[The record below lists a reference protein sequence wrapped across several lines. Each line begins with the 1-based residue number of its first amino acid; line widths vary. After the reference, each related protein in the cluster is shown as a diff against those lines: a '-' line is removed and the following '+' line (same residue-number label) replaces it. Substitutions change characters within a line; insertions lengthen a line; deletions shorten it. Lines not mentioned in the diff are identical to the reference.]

1 MKKRGQ
7 ITVFIIF
14 GLIFLIFFLIIL
26 FTKSYRIERIDAFSS
41 GEISPIKNYVDLC
54 TKSSASDALYL
65 LGVQGGYTAPPKLYF
80 QSAYAKI
87 AYWYYEGEDTSPT
100 IEEMEQEISSY
111 VNKALPE
118 CIESLNVFSD
128 MGFEFEFG
136 EINTKTKIN
145 ENNVEFSIDYP
156 ITIIKGESK
165 AEISEFYK
173 MIPVRLG
180 HIHNITK
187 NIIEKEVE
195 DPDWIDMTYLVNQD
209 LNFKIYPYDEKT
221 LIYSI
226 LDNTSKLN
234 YGEEFIFLFANGFKE
249 SEELSEENE

>member
-26 FTKSYRIERIDAFSS
+26 FTKSYSIEKIGVVSS
-41 GEISPIKNYVDLC
+41 SEINPIKNYVDLC

-87 AYWYYEGEDTSPT
+87 AYWYYKGEDTSPT
-100 IEEMEQEISSY
+100 IEEMEQELSSY
-111 VNKALPE
+111 VNNALPE

-136 EINTKTKIN
+136 EINTETKIN
-145 ENNVEFSIDYP
+145 ENNVEFNINYP
-156 ITIIKGESK
+156 ITIIQGESK

-180 HIHNITK
+180 YIHNIAK
-187 NIIEKEVE
+187 EIIGKEVE

-209 LNFKIYPYDEKT
+209 LNFKIYPYDENT
-221 LIYSI
+221 LIYSV
-226 LDNTSKLN
+226 LDNQSIIEHSTQ
-234 YGEEFIFLFANGFKE
+234 FMFLFANGFKE

>member
-26 FTKSYRIERIDAFSS
+26 FTKSYRIEKIGVVSS
-41 GEISPIKNYVDLC
+41 SEINPIKNYMDLC

-100 IEEMEQEISSY
+100 IEEMEQELSSY
-111 VNKALPE
+111 VNRALPE
-118 CIESLNVFSD
+118 CIESLDVFSD

-136 EINTKTKIN
+136 EINTKAKIN
-145 ENNVEFSIDYP
+145 ENNVEFNIDYP
-156 ITIIKGESK
+156 ITITKGESK

-180 HIHNITK
+180 YIHSIIK
-187 NIIEKEVE
+187 NIVEKEVE

-209 LNFKIYPYDEKT
+209 LNFKIYPYDENT
-221 LIYSI
+221 LIYSV
-226 LDNTSKLN
+226 LDNQSIIK
-234 YGEEFIFLFANGFKE
+234 YDSSFMFLFANLFEEKE
-249 SEELSEENE
+249 E

>member
-1 MKKRGQ
+1 MNKRAQ
-7 ITVFIIF
+7 ITPFIIL
-14 GLIFLIFFLIIL
+14 GLVFLLFFLIIL
-26 FTKSYRIERIDAFSS
+26 FTKSYRIEKIDAVYS

-54 TKSSASDALYL
+54 AKSSASDALYL

-87 AYWYYEGEDTSPT
+87 AYWYYEGQDTSPT
-100 IEEMEQEISSY
+100 IEEMEQELSSY
-111 VNKALPE
+111 VNRALPE
-118 CIESLNVFSD
+118 CIESLNAFSD

-136 EINTKTKIN
+136 EIDTETKIN
-145 ENNVEFSIDYP
+145 ENNVEFRIDYS

-180 HIHNITK
+180 YMYSIAKEIVG
-187 NIIEKEVE
+187 KEVE

-209 LNFKIYPYDEKT
+209 LNFKIYPYDENT
-221 LIYSI
+221 LIYSV
-226 LDNTSKLN
+226 LDNQSIID
-234 YGEEFIFLFANGFKE
+234 YGTQFMFLFANGFKE
-249 SEELSEENE
+249 SEELS